1 MQRILYYI
9 FIYNILFE
17 GVLGMRKAPEVTK
30 NASGGGAHRTRQGKS
45 DSNPLAELAGT
56 GQRGAGIGKSRMTS
70 GGIRRRESR
79 IQSGGKDTERNAPA
93 EVAYTGQGGAK
104 AIATRSRNSRAQD
117 NVERE

>member
-30 NASGGGAHRTRQGKS
+30 KNASGGGAHRKRRSKS

-56 GQRGAGIGKSRMTS
+56 GQRGAGISKSRMTS
-70 GGIRRRESR
+70 GGNNKKEKTACS
-79 IQSGGKDTERNAPA
+79 
-93 EVAYTGQGGAK
+93 EVEQAGVP
-104 AIATRSRNSRAQD
+104 ID
-117 NVERE
+117 